1 MAGRID
7 YSISVTPIQ
16 TNTIFEGVVQEAI
29 ESDIGRTLGG
39 GKSDSVW
46 TGTAPTWS
54 NNDAAHKQSRTS
66 SNTIATVAE
75 TDGLWIKHTG
85 FKYDSGL
92 STTAETTT
100 KVIVSRR
107 VTHTE
112 FNAGSDGSDAGTGN
126 ADIQIAKLESGQ
138 GIFLPTP
145 GVAATWVL
153 TDDAAGQAVAVEFAE
168 MR

>member
-16 TNTIFEGVVQEAI
+16 TNSAFEGVVQEAI

-66 SNTIATVAE
+66 SNTISTVAG

-85 FKYDSGL
+85 FKYFYNFYVL
-92 STTAETTT
+92 SF
-100 KVIVSRR
+100 I
-107 VTHTE
+107 
-112 FNAGSDGSDAGTGN
+112 
-126 ADIQIAKLESGQ
+126 
-138 GIFLPTP
+138 
-145 GVAATWVL
+145 
-153 TDDAAGQAVAVEFAE
+153 
-168 MR
+168 